1 MIKFAGILAV
11 AIGLALV
18 PSQQRRQEIEQ
29 EACIQR
35 CVAPVDQEL
44 RRQEIVSL
52 EKEAAHAIQ
61 LNNTSYFRRVYN
73 DDFTGILSH
82 GQLVNKAQWIELIG
96 SPDVKYESFNTSDI
110 KVQLYEDMAVATCL
124 WSSRRTVN
132 GQRISHQLRAI
143 HIYLNGASG
152 WHVVTAQTTSLPP
165 DVGQPL

>member
-1 MIKFAGILAV
+1 MIKFAGILA
-11 AIGLALV
+11 AGIGLALI
-18 PSQQRRQEIEQ
+18 PSAQKQQELER
-29 EACIQR
+29 EACVQR
-35 CVAPVDQEL
+35 CFAPVDQEL
-44 RRQEIVSL
+44 HRQEIISL

-73 DDFTGILSH
+73 DDFIGTLSH
-82 GQLVNKAQWIELIG
+82 GQQLNKAEWIALIG
-96 SPDVKYESFNTSDI
+96 SPEVKYESFNSSDI
-110 KVQLYEDMAVATCL
+110 KVQLYENMAVATCL
-124 WSSRRTVN
+124 WSSRRMVK

>member
-1 MIKFAGILAV
+1 MIKFAGILAG

-18 PSQQRRQEIEQ
+18 PSPQKQEEVERAACVQRCFAPVNQELYRQEI
-29 EACIQR
+29 
-35 CVAPVDQEL
+35 L
-44 RRQEIVSL
+44 SL

-61 LNNTSYFRRVYN
+61 LNNTSYFRRVYG

-82 GQLVNKAQWIELIG
+82 GQLLSKAQWIALIG
-96 SPDVKYESFNTSDI
+96 SPEVKYESFNASDI
-110 KVQLYEDMAVATCL
+110 KVQLYENMAVATCL
-124 WSSRRTVN
+124 WSSRRLVN
-132 GQRISHQLRAI
+132 EQRISHQLRAI